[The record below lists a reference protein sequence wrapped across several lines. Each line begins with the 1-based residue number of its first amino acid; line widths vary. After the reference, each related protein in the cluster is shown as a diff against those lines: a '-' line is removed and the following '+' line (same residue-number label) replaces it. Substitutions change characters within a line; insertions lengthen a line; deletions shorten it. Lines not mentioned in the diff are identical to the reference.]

1 MDKDSLMLLLAQ
13 GVSVEEIGRRF
24 NRHPSTVA
32 YWMAKFGLEAPNR
45 EKYAAKGGIERDLL
59 EQLVEQGLS
68 IAAIAEKL
76 GVGKSTV
83 RHWLGRY
90 DLRTAQARNRQAAS
104 RTAARNAGLLTVT
117 LSCARHGEAEFVLEG
132 RGYYRCKLC
141 RVERVT
147 QHRRDMKATLVSE
160 AGGRCVLCGYDRN
173 ARALAFHHLDPSEK
187 RLPVSW
193 NGVTVSLD
201 TLRAEASKCV
211 LLCANCHAEVED
223 GLASVPLELLPS

>member
-45 EKYAAKGGIERDLL
+45 EKHAAKGGIERERL
-59 EQLVEQGLS
+59 EAFVAQGRS
-68 IAAIAEKL
+68 IAAIAEEL
-76 GVGKSTV
+76 GVAKSTV

-90 DLRTAQARNRQAAS
+90 NLRTDQARNRQAAS
-104 RTAARNAGLLTVT
+104 RGAGLPTVT
-117 LSCARHGEAEFVLEG
+117 LACAHHGETDFVLEG

-160 AGGRCVLCGYDRN
+160 AGGRCVLCGYNRT

-193 NGVTVSLD
+193 NGVTVSID
-201 TLRAEASKCV
+201 TLRTEASKCV

-223 GLASVPLELLPS
+223 GVVSVPLELLSS

>member
-1 MDKDSLMLLLAQ
+1 MDRNSLVLLLAQ

-24 NRHPSTVA
+24 NRHPSTIA

-45 EKYAAKGGIERDLL
+45 EKHAAKGGIEKERLA
-59 EQLVEQGLS
+59 ELVAAGKS
-68 IAAIAEKL
+68 IAEIASAL
-76 GVGKSTV
+76 SVGKSTV

-90 DLRTAQARNRQAAS
+90 GLRTERARRVRAEA
-104 RTAARNAGLLTVT
+104 RAAAREGGQLTVK
-117 LSCARHGEAEFVLEG
+117 LACARHGETDFILEG

-141 RVERVT
+141 RVERVS
-147 QHRRDMKATLVSE
+147 QHRRDMKAKLVAE

-173 ARALAFHHLDPSEK
+173 VRALAFHHLDPSEK
-187 RLPVSW
+187 TLPVSW
-193 NGVTVSLD
+193 NGVTVALD

-223 GLASVPLELLPS
+223 GEADVPLEFRPG

>member
-45 EKYAAKGGIERDLL
+45 EKYAAKGGIERERL
-59 EQLVEQGLS
+59 EELVEIGMT
-68 IAAIAEKL
+68 IAEIADEL

-90 DLRTAQARNRQAAS
+90 DLRTAQARNRQIGPTMAD
-104 RTAARNAGLLTVT
+104 RNAGLPTVT
-117 LSCARHGEAEFVLEG
+117 RSCARHGETEFVLEG

-147 QHRRDMKATLVSE
+147 QHRRDMKATLVGE
-160 AGGRCVLCGYDRN
+160 AGGRCVLCGYDRT

-201 TLRAEASKCV
+201 TLRAEARKCV

-223 GLASVPLELLPS
+223 GVASVPLEFQRS

>member
-24 NRHPSTVA
+24 DRHPSTVA

-45 EKYAAKGGIERDLL
+45 QKYAAKGGIEREHL
-59 EQLVEQGLS
+59 EGLV
-68 IAAIAEKL
+68 AAGMTIAEIAQGL

-90 DLRTAQARNRQAAS
+90 DLRTAQARNRQ
-104 RTAARNAGLLTVT
+104 TAVRNGRVPTVIR
-117 LSCARHGEAEFVLEG
+117 SCARHGETEFALEG
-132 RGYYRCKLC
+132 RGYYRCKSC

-147 QHRRDMKATLVSE
+147 QHRRDMKATLVGE
-160 AGGRCVLCGYDRN
+160 AGGRCVLCGYDRT

-193 NGVTVSLD
+193 NGVTVSID

-223 GLASVPLELLPS
+223 GVASVPLEFHPS